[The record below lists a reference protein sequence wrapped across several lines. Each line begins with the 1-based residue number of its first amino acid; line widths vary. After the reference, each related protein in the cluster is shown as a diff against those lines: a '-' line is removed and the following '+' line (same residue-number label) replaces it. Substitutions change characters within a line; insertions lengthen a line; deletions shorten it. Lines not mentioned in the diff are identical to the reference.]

1 MRQYLDNG
9 RGYKR
14 EIFRTQRQSLA
25 TQLSTPNSINI
36 TLSITT
42 FQTINLTRS
51 NRSRILLL
59 VLLLS
64 IINPHISLPF
74 SNISTGLK
82 STNASKYKL
91 LSLTYILFSPINH
104 LLIENHRSFIHY
116 ASPRLSN
123 QLSDSLRQPRQSCR
137 DSPLHSLVSSSLSS
151 SLPLSSSITPLL
163 FHSTLK
169 RTFRT

>member
-1 MRQYLDNG
+1 VRQYLDNG

-64 IINPHISLPF
+64 IVNPHISLPF
-74 SNISTGLK
+74 SNLSTGLK

-104 LLIENHRSFIHY
+104 LLIENHRSLIHY

-123 QLSDSLRQPRQSCR
+123 QLSDSPVSLASHVATHRFIHLSAH
-137 DSPLHSLVSSSLSS
+137 LYHHHYHSHH
-151 SLPLSSSITPLL
+151 P
-163 FHSTLK
+163 
-169 RTFRT
+169 